1 MDDFTI
7 FTGITFVFGLLL
19 GGIIGAV
26 LWNCYLHAKA
36 NAHEG
41 AWYE

>member
-1 MDDFTI
+1 MALCVTTSLI
-7 FTGITFVFGLLL
+7 AGLLL

-26 LWNCYLHAKA
+26 LWNCFLHAKA

-41 AWYE
+41 AWYDHY